1 MKRSKLE
8 KDRELF
14 ELAQQY
20 HKVVAE
26 RDAGKLY
33 CESMI
38 VLRLNVMNAFF
49 PSRFSFNSS
58 PTKHVCFFGQVDA
71 PLCPCNKKVMFVETS

>member
-1 MKRSKLE
+1 VKRSKLE

-26 RDAGKLY
+26 RDAGKLQ

-38 VLRLNVMNAFF
+38 SVQLNVMKACL
-49 PSRFSFNSS
+49 
-58 PTKHVCFFGQVDA
+58 V
-71 PLCPCNKKVMFVETS
+71 L

>member
-1 MKRSKLE
+1 MFLQESGEPKRKVVKRSKLE

-26 RDAGKLY
+26 RDAGKF
-33 CESMI
+33 
-38 VLRLNVMNAFF
+38 VM
-49 PSRFSFNSS
+49 
-58 PTKHVCFFGQVDA
+58 
-71 PLCPCNKKVMFVETS
+71 